1 MEKMENE
8 NVSLEFQVQS
18 LNKEIANV
26 KNEYQKLFD
35 SIKKTRTQTQ
45 KEIHE
50 LIESV
55 NQKTCAYGDVRSQNQ
70 DLLITISELKAK
82 LKTDE
87 NGKSVNTK
95 FDKPSISDK
104 PICVTPMN
112 KNVVQKKRFVS
123 KTEEK
128 QVIQIIL
135 WIVDSGCSK
144 HMTGNLKL
152 LRNFVKKFMGT
163 ILFGNAYFAAIT
175 GYKYYVHDNVT
186 ICHVYYVEGLGH
198 NLFLVGQFCD
208 SDLEVAF
215 RSTTCYVRNL
225 EGEDLLTGDRDS
237 NLYTISISDMAA
249 SSPMKMKPKAGIEIF
264 IDYSESSRW
273 FRIYNRRTRKIIE
286 TIHVKFDELTTVAS
300 EHSCLEPE
308 SNRFNVEN
316 SSAESIQ
323 TPLKEDLAD
332 LFSPLYEEYYEKRS
346 REVSTNS
353 VAPIN
358 LNNEDTPSSS
368 TIIVDDNEAPPL
380 VSTSEEQTSPISNDV
395 AEE

>member
-8 NVSLEFQVQS
+8 NVSLEFQVQY

-26 KNEYQKLFD
+26 KNEYQKIFD

-45 KEIHE
+45 IEIHE
-50 LIESV
+50 LIEIV
-55 NQKTCAYGDVRSQNQ
+55 NQNMYAYGDVRSQNQ

-87 NGKSVNTK
+87 KGKSVNTK

-112 KNVVQKKRFVS
+112 KNVVQKKMFVS

-152 LRNFVKKFMGT
+152 LRNFVKKFMRT
-163 ILFGNAYFAAIT
+163 IRFRNAYFAAIT
-175 GYKYYVHDNVT
+175 GYGYYVHDNVT

-215 RSTTCYVRNL
+215 RSITCYVRNL
-225 EGEDLLTGDRDS
+225 EGEDLLTGACDS
-237 NLYTISISDMAA
+237 NLYTISILDMAA
-249 SSPMKMKPKAGIEIF
+249 SFPI
-264 IDYSESSRW
+264 
-273 FRIYNRRTRKIIE
+273 TRKIIE
-286 TIHVKFDELTTVAS
+286 TIHVKFDELTTMAS

-308 SNRFNVEN
+308 SNRFNVED

-323 TPLKEDLAD
+323 TPLKEDLAE
-332 LFSPLYEEYYEKRS
+332 LFGPLYEEYYKKRS

-353 VAPIN
+353 VAPIT
-358 LNNEDTPSSS
+358 LNNKDKPSSS

-395 AEE
+395 VEE